1 MPTEPVGID
10 RPAAGGEEMQ
20 HRGSVGEDGS
30 GALRPRL
37 RRRSWEVR
45 AQAAIDALRLVAH
58 EVALTREP
66 GAEPEPQQQ
75 VDSRN
80 RPGGHERRL
89 RDRLADWWVSGAA
102 ARHTAPVT
110 SDPGCTQGTPW
121 CDGYHHVLSQLRIA
135 ESYLDHRGTPMTWW
149 RGIRVEGAWGHIHN
163 ATVALVQLASSTQ
176 LFAMA
181 PRLLGII
188 DGYLKQDDPER
199 RAVQSWFD
207 ELPRVAAP
215 PLRMSGDSSP
225 RRERKSAG
233 AAVPYMPAGPPTAG
247 EVTERARGA
256 LASALQTAYARIA
269 AEYQRLR
276 RFEWTIIGSTLLI
289 LGLVALLAVLG
300 WREPQVV
307 PLCFPDPDETTTTA
321 AVTTPPVTTAA
332 DVGAEAP
339 ASEDP
344 TGATQTTTTVGE
356 RPPVCPSRDRPAAA
370 GTAGDAGADREGAP
384 TGHADESPM
393 SSGDVATVL
402 LFGLIG
408 ASLTSVPF
416 VVRRAP
422 PTSVPI
428 SGIRV
433 AQAGLKAA
441 LGMLSAVTGLLFLRA
456 GVVPGFTQV
465 DTRSQILMYALLFGA
480 AQQLVTRA
488 IDSRSNTLIEAVTA
502 DDVDTAAASRSQ

>member
-1 MPTEPVGID
+1 MPSERVGDD
-10 RPAAGGEEMQ
+10 RPAPGGEA
-20 HRGSVGEDGS
+20 GP
-30 GALRPRL
+30 ATLRPGL

-45 AQAAIDALRLVAH
+45 AQAAIDSLRSVAH

-66 GAEPEPQQQ
+66 DAEPWPPPQGGGG
-75 VDSRN
+75 D
-80 RPGGHERRL
+80 RPGGHERRW
-89 RDRLADWWVSGAA
+89 RDRLADRWMWSAS
-102 ARHTAPVT
+102 RHSAPPAP
-110 SDPGCTQGTPW
+110 DPGCTQDEPW
-121 CDGYHHVLSQLRIA
+121 CDRYRHVLLQLRIA
-135 ESYLDHRGTPMTWW
+135 ESYLDRRGTPWTWW

-176 LFAMA
+176 LFALA
-181 PRLLGII
+181 PRLLGIV
-188 DGYLKQDDPER
+188 DGYLERDDPER

-207 ELPRVAAP
+207 ELPRVTAP
-215 PLRMSGDSSP
+215 PLRAGDGNSS
-225 RRERKSAG
+225 RRDRGSTGDAE
-233 AAVPYMPAGPPTAG
+233 PPAPDQPPAPPTVDD
-247 EVTERARGA
+247 VTDRARGA
-256 LASALQTAYARIA
+256 LAAALQTAYAHIA

-276 RFEWTIIGSTLLI
+276 RFEWTIIGSTVLI
-289 LGLVALLAVLG
+289 LGLVALLALLG

-307 PLCFPDPDETTTTA
+307 PLCFPDPDETTTTTA
-321 AVTTPPVTTAA
+321 GTTLPATTEEVAE
-332 DVGAEAP
+332 GEAP
-339 ASEDP
+339 ASADL
-344 TGATQTTTTVGE
+344 TGAAQTTTTVGE

-370 GTAGDAGADREGAP
+370 GTTGDAGAGSGGSSSGA
-384 TGHADESPM
+384 TDESPS
-393 SSGDVATVL
+393 SSGDVGTVL

-441 LGMLSAVTGLLFLRA
+441 LGMLSAVVGLMFLRA

-465 DTRSQILMYALLFGA
+465 DTRSQILMYAILFGA
-480 AQQLVTRA
+480 AQQIVTRA

-502 DDVDTAAASRSQ
+502 DDVDAAGPRSQ